1 MAIGRRL
8 AAEFL
13 GTYFLVL
20 AGCGAIV
27 VNAQSGGTISHV
39 GVALVFG
46 LVVLAVISAAG
57 HVSGAHINPAVSLA
71 FALARHFPWRL
82 VPAYLAVQ
90 VAGAVLASATIALVI
105 GTDASLGATLP
116 SGAQWQS
123 LVVEILLTFF
133 LMLVIMAV
141 ATDTRAVGQLA
152 AVAIGSTVALSAM
165 WAGPISGASMNP
177 ARSLGPAL
185 VSGATGDLWIY
196 LAGPVL
202 GAALG
207 AVVYQLIRGERES

>member
-1 MAIGRRL
+1 MAIGRKL

-13 GTYFLVL
+13 GTFFLL
-20 AGCGAIV
+20 FAGTGAVI
-27 VNAQSGGTISHV
+27 VNAQTGGTISHV
-39 GVALVFG
+39 GVSLVFG
-46 LVVLAVISAAG
+46 FVVLAVISAAG
-57 HVSGAHINPAVSLA
+57 HVSGAHINPAVTLA
-71 FALARHFPWRL
+71 FALARHFPWKL
-82 VPAYLAVQ
+82 VPLYMLVQ
-90 VAGAVLASATIALVI
+90 FAGAVVASATLAVLI
-105 GTDASLGATLP
+105 GTEANLGATLP
-116 SGAQWQS
+116 AGSQLQS
-123 LVVEILLTFF
+123 LVLEVFLTFF

-177 ARSLGPAL
+177 ARSLGPAV
-185 VSGATGDLWIY
+185 VSGAIGDLWIY
-196 LAGPVL
+196 LVGPVV